1 MCKIHF
7 IWENENMNMK
17 GHVAMRCYV
26 GLLYTFSIIA
36 ERWIFWLS
44 WCIGIP
50 SVHVWM
56 NVHQHFDF
64 YVYTVNMFNIQ
75 HFFNVIPFL
84 PIHHTID
91 YIIYNINTISLNQFE
106 IKCLQLLTTY
116 QMF

>member
-7 IWENENMNMK
+7 IWGNENMNMK

-50 SVHVWM
+50 CVHVRM
-56 NVHQHFDF
+56 NVHQHLDF
-64 YVYTVNMFNIQ
+64 YVCTVNKYNIE
-75 HFFNVIPFL
+75 HFFNVFPFL
-84 PIHHTID
+84 HIHHRLH
-91 YIIYNINTISLNQFE
+91 NL
-106 IKCLQLLTTY
+106 
-116 QMF
+116 